1 MPASLAGAAGA
12 AQLCSAAGSGGACRD
27 RSAWLGP
34 VLRTAAS
41 AGWVSIR
48 VPTGVHVG
56 LFPLQ
61 APPPRGR
68 RGARARAAA
77 AGREGAACCCPCS

>member
-1 MPASLAGAAGA
+1 MPASLAGVPELLNCAPRQAAHER
-12 AQLCSAAGSGGACRD
+12 GGACRD

-48 VPTGVHVG
+48 VPTG
-56 LFPLQ
+56 
-61 APPPRGR
+61 
-68 RGARARAAA
+68 
-77 AGREGAACCCPCS
+77 